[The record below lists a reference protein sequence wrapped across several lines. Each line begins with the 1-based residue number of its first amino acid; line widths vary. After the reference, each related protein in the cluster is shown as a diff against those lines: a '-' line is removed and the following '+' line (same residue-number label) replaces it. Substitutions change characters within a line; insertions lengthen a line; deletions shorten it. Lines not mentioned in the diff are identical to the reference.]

1 MSGQIAPTRPATST
15 APLFT
20 VEDLTVTYRGE
31 TREIAVRDVSFALKP
46 REAYGLVGESGS
58 GKSTIALA
66 IMRYLPANGRV
77 AAGRITFEGQDI
89 LGLSARD
96 LQRLRGDRIAMVY
109 QDPGAALNPSMTVGD
124 QVAEVFA
131 AHQDLRRSQAF
142 AATVEMFERVRM
154 PGAADV
160 AQRYPHQLSGGMQQ
174 RVVIAMALA
183 VNPSLLILD
192 EPTTGLDATVEA
204 AVLDLIAAIRSEF
217 DAAILLI
224 SHNLAVVSQLCDR
237 VGVLYAGELVEE
249 GPTRELFTSPHHPY
263 TAGLLACVPRFGM
276 RKDTDPLVPIAGR
289 MPRLGEELPGCTFAP
304 RCPLARERCRQQK
317 PALFATTPGRH
328 ARCFYWPEVK
338 SPLADRT
345 HRDSGVGMPTS
356 VRPSEAA
363 PLLEVSHAQVQ
374 FGTGA
379 RKVHAVNDVS
389 LAVQQGEIF
398 GLVGESGSGKS
409 TLARTIAG
417 LLALDNGTVVLD
429 GRDISRPVEERER
442 ALIKRIQMV
451 FQSPE
456 ATLNP
461 RQTVRQM
468 LGRTVKA
475 LTNRR
480 GAAQRQRVDE
490 LARMVNLDAS
500 LLDSYPG
507 GLSGGQRQRVAIAR
521 AFAGDPD
528 IVLCDEPVSNLD
540 VSVQATIL
548 TLLADLQE
556 RQAVSYVFI
565 SHDLG
570 VVRYLADRVGV
581 MYLGNLVEVGPVEQV
596 FAPPFHPYTETLL
609 AAMPTLN
616 GARTPIR
623 AEGSMPSAAEIPPG
637 CPFHTRCPRM
647 LGEQC
652 ETQEPPWRQTAA
664 GHAYRCWI
672 PPDDLTALQK
682 EVWQTTTHEWDGS
695 PVGAQERSI
704 WSADPADGGSAPSN
718 TGVARPEARLHD

>member
-1 MSGQIAPTRPATST
+1 MSDPIAP
-15 APLFT
+15 PLFA
-20 VEDLTVTYRGE
+20 VEDLTVTYRREKRE
-31 TREIAVRDVSFALKP
+31 TAVRDVSFLLNA

-77 AAGRITFEGQDI
+77 AAGRIMFDGRDI
-89 LGLSARD
+89 LSLSTRE
-96 LQRLRGDRIAMVY
+96 LQRLRGNRIAMVY

-131 AHQDLRRSQAF
+131 AHRNLDRTQAL
-142 AATVEMFERVRM
+142 AAAVEMFERVRM
-154 PGAADV
+154 PGAAAV
-160 AQRYPHQLSGGMQQ
+160 ARRYPHQLSGGMQQ
-174 RVVIAMALA
+174 RVIIAMALA
-183 VNPSLLILD
+183 DNPSLLILD

-204 AVLDLIAAIRSEF
+204 AVLDLIAAIRGEF

-249 GPTRELFTSPHHPY
+249 GPTRELFTSPQHPY
-263 TAGLLACVPRFGM
+263 TAGLLSCVPRFGM
-276 RKDTDPLVPIAGR
+276 RKDTDPLVPIAGQ
-289 MPRLGEELPGCTFAP
+289 MPGLGEELPGCAFAP
-304 RCPLARERCRQQK
+304 RCPLVRDHCRREK

-328 ARCFYWPEVK
+328 ARCFYWLEVE
-338 SPLADRT
+338 SPDLESP
-345 HRDSGVGMPTS
+345 HRGPAVIVPPAALI
-356 VRPSEAA
+356 REEA
-363 PLLEVSHAQVQ
+363 PLLEVSHAEVH
-374 FGTGA
+374 FGSAAGTV
-379 RKVHAVNDVS
+379 RAVNNVS
-389 LAVQQGEIF
+389 FTVQQGEIF

-417 LLALDNGTVVLD
+417 LLALDNGAIALD
-429 GRDISRPVEERER
+429 GHDISRPVEKREQ

-461 RQTVRQM
+461 RQPVRQM

-475 LTNRR
+475 LTDRR
-480 GAAQRQRVDE
+480 GAALRERIDE
-490 LARMVNLDAS
+490 LARMVHLDVT
-500 LLDSYPG
+500 LLDRYPS

-521 AFAGDPD
+521 AFAGEPD
-528 IVLCDEPVSNLD
+528 VVLCDEPVSNLD

-548 TLLADLQE
+548 TLLADLQR
-556 RQAVSYVFI
+556 RQAVSYLFI

-570 VVRYLADRVGV
+570 VVHYLADRVGV
-581 MYLGNLVEVGPVEQV
+581 MYLGDLVEVGPVEQV

-609 AAMPTLN
+609 AAMPTLG
-616 GARTPIR
+616 GARVPVR
-623 AEGSMPSAAEIPPG
+623 AEGSMPSAAAIPPG
-637 CPFHTRCPRM
+637 CPFHTRCPRF

-652 ETQEPPWRQTAA
+652 TTQEPPWRQTTS

-672 PPDDLTALQK
+672 PPDDLANRQK
-682 EVWQTTTHEWDGS
+682 EVWQTRSHDRN
-695 PVGAQERSI
+695 GAGNRERS
-704 WSADPADGGSAPSN
+704 N
-718 TGVARPEARLHD
+718 ER